1 MQTALAEMVHKQPPK
16 PVATD
21 NTAADSIVNG
31 MAKKNIHSNRHDIL
45 LGMRQN
51 MKNNFYIFWDEGKKN
66 LADYV
71 TKHHPIWNQRTM
83 IPR

>member
-1 MQTALAEMVHKQPPK
+1 MQTALAEMDHKQPPT

-31 MAKKNIHSNRHDIL
+31 MAKKKIHSNRHEIL
-45 LGMRQN
+45 LGTRQN
-51 MKNNFYIFWDEGKKN
+51 MKKHFHIFWDEGKKN
-66 LADYV
+66 LADYF
-71 TKHHPIWNQRTM
+71 TKHHPIWNHRTM

>member
-31 MAKKNIHSNRHDIL
+31 MAKKIFIVIDMI
-45 LGMRQN
+45 
-51 MKNNFYIFWDEGKKN
+51 FYW
-66 LADYV
+66 V
-71 TKHHPIWNQRTM
+71 
-83 IPR
+83 